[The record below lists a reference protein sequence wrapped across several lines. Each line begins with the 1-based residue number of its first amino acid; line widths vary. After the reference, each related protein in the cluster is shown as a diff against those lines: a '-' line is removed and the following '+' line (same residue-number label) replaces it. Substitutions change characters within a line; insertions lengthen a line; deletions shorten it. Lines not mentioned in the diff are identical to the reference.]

1 MGANTDST
9 GLATDLIGV
18 WFSDRFEEVVIF
30 ILRLVVMLLSI
41 DLQFKTSATQ
51 LANLFFNSC

>member
-9 GLATDLIGV
+9 GLATDLIRV

-30 ILRLVVMLLSI
+30 IRRLVVMLFTI
-41 DLQFKTSATQ
+41 DLQFKTSATP